1 MDNNHFNE
9 LLLHTLKQL
18 GIRLDRVDDRLDRV
32 DAKLDQK
39 ADKADVSAIAAKLDQ
54 KSNKADVSAV
64 IDAVKADVNA
74 VIAKLDQKADKE
86 DVKRLEEKLDVTNE
100 VLKTQGERLDRIEG
114 SIRTSQWVLGVEIVL
129 VGVIVAFL
137 RAC

>member
-32 DAKLDQK
+32 D
-39 ADKADVSAIAAKLDQ
+39 
-54 KSNKADVSAV
+54 
-64 IDAVKADVNA
+64 
-74 VIAKLDQKADKE
+74 AKLDQKADKE

-114 SIRTSQWVLGVEIVL
+114 SIRTSQWVLGVEIAL
-129 VGVIVAFL
+129 VGVIVTL
-137 RAC
+137 LKGC

>member
-54 KSNKADVSAV
+54 K
-64 IDAVKADVNA
+64 
-74 VIAKLDQKADKE
+74 ADKE
-86 DVKRLEEKLDVTNE
+86 DFKRLEEKLDVTNE

-114 SIRTSQWVLGVEIVL
+114 SIRTSQWVLGVEIAL
-129 VGVIVAFL
+129 VGVIVAL
-137 RAC
+137 LKGC